1 MNVTKELVLMKEKK
15 ILIVDNEVEALRVL
29 ERMLSIVGYSVIEA
43 TNAKDAIII
52 AKDMHPDLVILDILL
67 PDMSGGETANIL
79 QNDSTTKD
87 IPIIFLTGLL
97 TKEEAKERS
106 AAEGRRFIAKP
117 YKPAELLGEIRKYL

>member
-1 MNVTKELVLMKEKK
+1 MKEKK

-117 YKPAELLGEIRKYL
+117 YKPDELLGEIRKYLYLN

>member
-1 MNVTKELVLMKEKK
+1 MKEKK
-15 ILIVDNEVEALRVL
+15 ILIVGNEVEVLRVL

-52 AKDMHPDLVILDILL
+52 AKEMHPDLVILDILL
-67 PDMSGGETANIL
+67 PDMSGGEIANIL

-106 AAEGRRFIAKP
+106 DAEGRHFIAKP
-117 YKPAELLGEIRKYL
+117 YKPDELLGEIRKYL

>member
-1 MNVTKELVLMKEKK
+1 MKENK

-52 AKDMHPDLVILDILL
+52 AKEMHPDLVILDILL

-87 IPIIFLTGLL
+87 IPIIFLAGLL
-97 TKEEAKERS
+97 TKEEAKDRS

-117 YKPAELLGEIRKYL
+117 YKPDELLGEIRKCLYLN

>member
-1 MNVTKELVLMKEKK
+1 MKEKK
-15 ILIVDNEVEALRVL
+15 ILIVDNEVEVLRVL

-117 YKPAELLGEIRKYL
+117 YKPAELLGEIRKYLYLN

>member
-1 MNVTKELVLMKEKK
+1 MKEKK
-15 ILIVDNEVEALRVL
+15 ILIVDNEVEVLSVL

-117 YKPAELLGEIRKYL
+117 YKPDELLGEIRKYLYLN